1 MRVKKY
7 FSIFLSFVFAFVTVS
22 STIAMENKNQ
32 REVDKSKVMEFY
44 KKSSDL
50 IKENWNDNYF
60 ESIKLKVGEDYL
72 IVDND
77 KKIKLSSKVSMK
89 DDEILLPVKEI
100 VDLSGGKINQDDKN
114 IQINYLGND
123 VKLEEGSKKIQVN
136 DNVKSIGSKV
146 TVNDDNVI
154 VPIDVLSK
162 GLGYTYKYDKKSKE
176 VELTSPYQ
184 TMRLIVKLKNDNVN
198 LDKYKPVK
206 TIKKGLNNIFVLQF
220 NSIEDTKLACEQ
232 IQKDNISVYV
242 EPDYYVS
249 AESTGKVSS
258 KKDASATYNSWGVE
272 YIEAEKYSAYL
283 QKQNLSNSITVGV
296 VDTGIDE
303 DHSIFKNRID
313 YNGYDFVNSDDYP
326 YDDHGHGTH
335 VSGTIVDCTP
345 ELPINILPVK
355 VLGYDGTGTDL
366 NVANGVEYCTYM
378 GTDVINLSLAMG
390 SHWSYIHDVIDNA
403 ISNNVV
409 VVIAA
414 GNNNSDTFYECP
426 SDMSEAIVV
435 SAIDSYGDKC
445 YFSNYGSTIDVA
457 APGEYIYSAYP
468 GGGYTYMD
476 GTSMAAPHIS
486 AVCAMYRLKYPNLN
500 VYEVEDLVQKNTKD
514 LGASGWDQYYGYG
527 VPHLSLAIP
536 KEAPE
541 KVQNVKASSKS
552 YNSIKITWNKAAG
565 ADGYKIY
572 RASSKSGKYSA
583 IKTVTSA
590 STLSYTNTGLT
601 TGKTYYYKV
610 RAYTTINGSKVY
622 GSYSSV
628 VSAKPSLSKPTSKVS
643 SLTYSS
649 NKVTWNKI
657 SGASGYEVYRA
668 TSKSGTYSK
677 VKTITSGSTLSYTN
691 TGLTTGKTYY
701 YKVRAYRYVS
711 GKKVYSS
718 YSSIVSAKPS
728 LSKPSLYLSAGS
740 KKAYV
745 KWSKIS
751 GASGYEIYRASSK
764 NGYYSKVKT
773 ITSGKTTS
781 YTNSKLTRG
790 KTYYYK
796 VRAYRYVSG
805 KKVYSSYSSIKYVKI
820 K

>member
-1 MRVKKY
+1 MRGKKY

-22 STIAMENKNQ
+22 STIAMENNNQ
-32 REVDKSKVMEFY
+32 RKIDKSKVMEFY

-72 IVDND
+72 IVDNG
-77 KKIKLSSKVSMK
+77 KKIKLSSKVSIK

-123 VKLEEGSKKIQVN
+123 VKLEEGSKKIEVN

-220 NSIEDTKLACEQ
+220 NSIEDTKWACEQ

-249 AESTGKVSS
+249 VQSTGKVSS

-296 VDTGIDE
+296 VDSGIDDE
-303 DHSIFKNRID
+303 HSIFRNRID
-313 YNGYDFVNSDDYP
+313 YNGYDFVNSDYYP

-345 ELPINILPVK
+345 GLSINILPVK
-355 VLGYDGTGTDL
+355 VLDYDGRGTGL
-366 NVANGVEYCTYM
+366 NLANGIEYSTYM
-378 GTDVINLSLAMG
+378 GADVINLSIGMD
-390 SHWSYIHDVIDNA
+390 SHWSYIHDVIDYA

-414 GNNNSDTFYECP
+414 GNNDNDTFYECP
-426 SDMSEAIVV
+426 SDMDEAIVV

-468 GGGYTYMD
+468 GGGYAYMS

-486 AVCAMYRLKYPNLN
+486 AVCAMYRLKYPNLS

-572 RASSKSGKYSA
+572 RATSKSGKYSA

-628 VSAKPSLSKPTSKVS
+628 VSAKPSLSKP
-643 SLTYSS
+643 
-649 NKVTWNKI
+649 
-657 SGASGYEVYRA
+657 
-668 TSKSGTYSK
+668 
-677 VKTITSGSTLSYTN
+677 
-691 TGLTTGKTYY
+691 
-701 YKVRAYRYVS
+701 
-711 GKKVYSS
+711 
-718 YSSIVSAKPS
+718 
-728 LSKPSLYLSAGS
+728 SLYLSAGS
-740 KKAYV
+740 KKAYI

-764 NGYYSKVKT
+764 NGYYSKIKT

-781 YTNSKLTRG
+781 YTNSKLTRK

-805 KKVYSSYSSIKYVKI
+805 KKVYSSYSSIKYVKV

>member
-1 MRVKKY
+1 MRGKKY

-22 STIAMENKNQ
+22 SAIAMENKNNNQ
-32 REVDKSKVMEFY
+32 RKFDKSNAMEFY

-72 IVDND
+72 IVDNSD
-77 KKIKLSSKVSMK
+77 KKIKLSSKVYIKNNVIMV
-89 DDEILLPVKEI
+89 PVNEI
-100 VDLSGGKINQDDKN
+100 VNLTGGKITQNNKN
-114 IQINYLGND
+114 ININYFGNSI
-123 VKLEEGSKKIQVN
+123 KLKDDSKEIEINDKSEILDGKVN
-136 DNVKSIGSKV
+136 ADNKSV
-146 TVNDDNVI
+146 V

-162 GLGYTYKYDKKSKE
+162 GLGYTYKYNKKSKE
-176 VELTSPYQ
+176 IELESPYQ
-184 TMRLIVKLKNDNVN
+184 TMRLIVKLKNSKTD
-198 LDKYKPVK
+198 LKKYKSVK
-206 TIKKGLNNIFVLQF
+206 ILKGLNNIAVLQF
-220 NSIEDTKLACEQ
+220 KSIEDTKSAYEQ
-232 IQKDNISVYV
+232 IKKDNISVYV
-242 EPDYYVS
+242 EPDYYVHS
-249 AESTGKVSS
+249 DGKVKSAPKS
-258 KKDASATYNSWGVE
+258 GASAYYNSWGVQ
-272 YIEAEKYSAYL
+272 YMEADKYANYL
-283 QKQNLSNSITVGV
+283 SKIDSYNSVEVAVI
-296 VDTGIDE
+296 DTGIDYNHYVFN
-303 DHSIFKNRID
+303 DRINRL
-313 YNGYDFVNSDDYP
+313 GYDFVNDDYYP

-345 ELPINILPVK
+345 DLSINIFPIK
-355 VLGYDGTGTDL
+355 VLNYDGKGSTL
-366 NVANGVEYCTYM
+366 NVVNGIYYATDNGV
-378 GTDVINLSLAMG
+378 DVINLSLG
-390 SHWSYIHDVIDNA
+390 SKSHSDYKHDAINNA
-403 ISNNVV
+403 ILNNVL

-414 GNNNSDTFYECP
+414 GNSNTYASYECP
-426 SDMSEAIVV
+426 SDMDEAIVV
-435 SAIDSYGDKC
+435 SAIDSDGYITI
-445 YFSNYGSTIDVA
+445 FSNYGSTIDVA
-457 APGEYIYSAYP
+457 APGDYIYSAYP
-468 GGGYTYMD
+468 GGGYAYMS

-500 VYEVEDLVQKNTKD
+500 VYEVEDLVHKNIKD
-514 LGASGWDQYYGYG
+514 LGSTGWDQYYGYG

-572 RASSKSGKYSA
+572 RATSKSGKYSA

-628 VSAKPSLSKPTSKVS
+628 VSAKPSLSKP
-643 SLTYSS
+643 
-649 NKVTWNKI
+649 
-657 SGASGYEVYRA
+657 
-668 TSKSGTYSK
+668 
-677 VKTITSGSTLSYTN
+677 
-691 TGLTTGKTYY
+691 
-701 YKVRAYRYVS
+701 
-711 GKKVYSS
+711 
-718 YSSIVSAKPS
+718 
-728 LSKPSLYLSAGS
+728 SLYLSAGS
-740 KKAYV
+740 KKAYI

-764 NGYYSKVKT
+764 KGYYSKIKT

-781 YTNSKLTRG
+781 YTNSKLTRK

-805 KKVYSSYSSIKYVKI
+805 KKVYSSYSSIKYVKV

>member
-1 MRVKKY
+1 MRGKKY

-32 REVDKSKVMEFY
+32 RKFDKSKVMEFY

-123 VKLEEGSKKIQVN
+123 VKLEEGSKKIEVN

-220 NSIEDTKLACEQ
+220 KSIEDTKSACEQ

-249 AESTGKVSS
+249 VESTGKVSS

-296 VDTGIDE
+296 VDTGIDDE
-303 DHSIFKNRID
+303 HPIFKNRID
-313 YNGYDFVNSDDYP
+313 YNGYDFVNSDYYP

-355 VLGYDGTGTDL
+355 VFDYDGRGTGL
-366 NVANGVEYCTYM
+366 NTANGVEYCTYM
-378 GTDVINLSLAMG
+378 GTDVINLSLSFD
-390 SHWSYIHDVIDNA
+390 SHWSYIHDIIDNA
-403 ISNNVV
+403 ILNNVV

-414 GNNNSDTFYECP
+414 GNNDNDTFYECP
-426 SDMSEAIVV
+426 SDMNEAIVV

-552 YNSIKITWNKAAG
+552 YNSIKITWNKATG

-572 RASSKSGKYSA
+572 RATSKSGKYSA

-628 VSAKPSLSKPTSKVS
+628 VSAKPSLSKPSLYLSAGSKKAYIKWS
-643 SLTYSS
+643 
-649 NKVTWNKI
+649 KI
-657 SGASGYEVYRA
+657 SGASGYEIYRA
-668 TSKSGTYSK
+668 SSKKGYYSK
-677 VKTITSGSTLSYTN
+677 IKTITSGKTTSYTN
-691 TGLTTGKTYY
+691 SKLTRKKTYY

-718 YSSIVSAKPS
+718 YSSV
-728 LSKPSLYLSAGS
+728 
-740 KKAYV
+740 
-745 KWSKIS
+745 
-751 GASGYEIYRASSK
+751 
-764 NGYYSKVKT
+764 
-773 ITSGKTTS
+773 
-781 YTNSKLTRG
+781 
-790 KTYYYK
+790 
-796 VRAYRYVSG
+796 
-805 KKVYSSYSSIKYVKI
+805 KYVKV